1 MSEFKYGKFEIEIDP
16 TDVVFIERYEA
27 AADKYDQE
35 ISNVKKD
42 GKASDILR
50 AMCEVFFG
58 FFDNLFGENTHE
70 KMFGDKLSV
79 EQCMKALKCLVELM
93 NDYTAVTD
101 SVIDVVPTNRTQR
114 RAKK

>member
-1 MSEFKYGKFEIEIDP
+1 MSEFKYGKFEIEIGP
-16 TDVVFIERYEA
+16 TDVVFVERYEA
-27 AADKYDQE
+27 AADKYDQK

-50 AMCEVFFG
+50 AMCDVFFG
-58 FFDNLFGENTHE
+58 FFDDLFGENTHE

-79 EQCMKALKCLVELM
+79 EHCVKAFKCLVGLM
-93 NDYTAVTD
+93 NDYTDAIN
-101 SVIDVVPTNRTQR
+101 SMIDVVPTNRTQR